1 MNEGIP
7 GLSHQSI
14 KMDILMFKDDILKD
28 MRGIQRTLDSKYIK
42 TEDNLNMKI
51 NKFESKI
58 KIFEEKIFE
67 LSNKIN
73 TDKKIRENVELL
85 NKFKEETSD
94 TIFKRRAKYND
105 FEKRVNDEIN
115 RLNDILTDS
124 VIYPSLIGNNSKFKT
139 FHEFMDYVIEEI
151 GQFKVYKDKTGLD
164 LGPFK
169 KKIEQTIDALK
180 IQINNINNISK
191 EFTTSSIEQCEE
203 RIKSILKIYD
213 DRLQDSRVENSHYS
227 MGLEKKNEQIRNEI
241 NKLSKIQEDL
251 KKKYEYQL
259 NEREEKIKYYNNE
272 LLILNNKINKMD
284 SLIKELLSHSGNK
297 IKKEKK
303 GKIYSGVKQY
313 IHGYLNAN
321 ELSTM
326 KNFKKFED
334 STSFGVNIK
343 KTTTEYNQRNS
354 FIKNDIANI
363 NNIKDYNESK
373 KQSGKKTASNSNL
386 HILQKN

>member
-1 MNEGIP
+1 MNVGIP

-28 MRGIQRTLDSKYIK
+28 MRGIQRTLDTKYIK

-94 TIFKRRAKYND
+94 TIFKRRVKYND

-169 KKIEQTIDALK
+169 KKL
-180 IQINNINNISK
+180 
-191 EFTTSSIEQCEE
+191 
-203 RIKSILKIYD
+203 
-213 DRLQDSRVENSHYS
+213 
-227 MGLEKKNEQIRNEI
+227 
-241 NKLSKIQEDL
+241 NKL
-251 KKKYEYQL
+251 
-259 NEREEKIKYYNNE
+259 
-272 LLILNNKINKMD
+272 
-284 SLIKELLSHSGNK
+284 
-297 IKKEKK
+297 
-303 GKIYSGVKQY
+303 
-313 IHGYLNAN
+313 
-321 ELSTM
+321 
-326 KNFKKFED
+326 
-334 STSFGVNIK
+334 
-343 KTTTEYNQRNS
+343 
-354 FIKNDIANI
+354 
-363 NNIKDYNESK
+363 
-373 KQSGKKTASNSNL
+373 
-386 HILQKN
+386 

>member
-14 KMDILMFKDDILKD
+14 KMDILIFKDDILKD

-139 FHEFMDYVIEEI
+139 FHEFMDYAIEEI

-227 MGLEKKNEQIRNEI
+227 MGL
-241 NKLSKIQEDL
+241 
-251 KKKYEYQL
+251 KKKM
-259 NEREEKIKYYNNE
+259 
-272 LLILNNKINKMD
+272 NK
-284 SLIKELLSHSGNK
+284 
-297 IKKEKK
+297 
-303 GKIYSGVKQY
+303 
-313 IHGYLNAN
+313 
-321 ELSTM
+321 
-326 KNFKKFED
+326 
-334 STSFGVNIK
+334 
-343 KTTTEYNQRNS
+343 
-354 FIKNDIANI
+354 
-363 NNIKDYNESK
+363 
-373 KQSGKKTASNSNL
+373 
-386 HILQKN
+386 

>member
-139 FHEFMDYVIEEI
+139 FHEFMDYVIVEI

-227 MGLEKKNEQIRNEI
+227 MGNSHYSMGLEKKNEQIRNEI

-259 NEREEKIKYYNNE
+259 NEKEERIKYYNNE
-272 LLILNNKINKMD
+272 LLILNNKINKMN

-303 GKIYSGVKQY
+303 GKIYSVY
-313 IHGYLNAN
+313 TWI
-321 ELSTM
+321 
-326 KNFKKFED
+326 
-334 STSFGVNIK
+334 
-343 KTTTEYNQRNS
+343 
-354 FIKNDIANI
+354 
-363 NNIKDYNESK
+363 
-373 KQSGKKTASNSNL
+373 
-386 HILQKN
+386 